1 MMMEFD
7 LQRFAALDA
16 VVLGKTNYYAVD
28 ISDPTAST
36 VTNTALGTSDSLSQG
51 DVVLEITN
59 TAGTYTMKLM
69 KASEAIA
76 AGGITTGDKLTKVTA
91 VTDAISLTGVEG
103 VTAEEIT
110 YDLSN
115 VDISITVP
123 GNNSVKNL
131 SAGDQVIFGTDNGTV
146 TINGT
151 SFTGVTSSAPQFEY
165 IGNKLTLTDGTL
177 DFTTTAASNLTLGI
191 AATKATSLVSTVT
204 LNGKMKFKSDGAI
217 EDMATGAIV
226 SGIPATKT
234 VSTATSAAKDEFTV
248 NNTKFVA
255 TGAGAGLEIV
265 AMSVTSE
272 LKSGT
277 VYLTADSSDASSVKV
292 NGGTVPTIKAT
303 NGDVTVNVNNT
314 TVTIGDLDN
323 GDTVQIND
331 DTYSVVNGVF
341 THTAGNTN
349 SNIADGKTLTS
360 ATAGNYVLETTFDTA
375 DLTQFTAPTSPA
387 NVAIN
392 GVLSTGTAIDATVA
406 EAAVNLGYGTTDTT
420 AKLSQ
425 IVDNAYVHQDGTI
438 TTTAKTG
445 DLATV
450 SYDATN
456 EVVNYNASSSAKY
469 QKIDLGADKNVWNV
483 TGTEYGDVIVGNTGG
498 KESTLSGGSGK
509 DTITAEANNVAI
521 GGAGADSIVAGASAI
536 NVATAA
542 SMTGGAD
549 ADVFD
554 VAAGGQYAVITDF
567 SLADGD
573 VVSVTSAAVDKA
585 GALANFGVEGDATLG
600 TSRVSLQSS
609 DGFYTARLKDATD
622 TRIVAW
628 VGENATAID
637 NSGTNYKNVIF
648 KGTGNDKGDVLTGG
662 TGNDTFLGGI
672 GDSIVGGAGNDSIS
686 LTAKTATNEEVGRYV
701 AISSTS
707 GKDTVDGFT
716 AAFDTVD
723 GDWLGVTDG
732 ASTDIVITTLATKS
746 AAGNVTVKSG
756 NGSAVLNNV
765 KASTDTGAVELN
777 INGAKVATIA
787 EGTIAT
793 IGSADYA
800 QYYIGTKGTSKK
812 SGANLSSVTGDLMV
826 DLSQTEIIRNIDTL
840 VGGAGNTTLMGSTS
854 ADSLV
859 AGEGRTSLWGGA
871 SGSDTLVSG
880 ADTTSFFYGTGSGKD
895 TVVGFQTAD
904 VDASDVLTF
913 IDGGFGNISRTN
925 ANAFEVKMSSGEKLT
940 VNQGVSGA
948 DKAVN
953 WQLMDGTASGVAKI
967 ALANNK
973 LTYDNTVTNYFGS
986 SSKDT
991 VSVASSADNVSIWL
1005 DGSQGVSYSSI
1016 EIVDA
1021 KSSTGNV
1028 TLAGGSGAETIYGG
1042 QGASSLWGGA
1052 DTSND
1057 VLVGSGKGT
1066 AMFFYGLGQGN
1077 DVINATTK
1085 NDAINLYGVKLSDI
1099 TAAAVDSTKVTITTT
1114 ANETLT
1120 VNGSVTKF
1128 TTGDGQTFYADHR
1141 NKDWSTTAV

>member
-1 MMMEFD
+1 MTFN
-7 LQRFAALDA
+7 A
-16 VVLGKTNYYAVD
+16 TPN
-28 ISDPTAST
+28 
-36 VTNTALGTSDSLSQG
+36 
-51 DVVLEITN
+51 
-59 TAGTYTMKLM
+59 
-69 KASEAIA
+69 AI
-76 AGGITTGDKLTKVTA
+76 V
-91 VTDAISLTGVEG
+91 
-103 VTAEEIT
+103 
-110 YDLSN
+110 N
-115 VDISITVP
+115 
-123 GNNSVKNL
+123 
-131 SAGDQVIFGTDNGTV
+131 
-146 TINGT
+146 
-151 SFTGVTSSAPQFEY
+151 
-165 IGNKLTLTDGTL
+165 
-177 DFTTTAASNLTLGI
+177 ASNLTLVSTAVKFATGDTPVSATTSTGASI
-191 AATKATSLVSTVT
+191 TVKGTGEVTAGDVTDFASGFTVSGLASAATATNTSTAINTNEYVTVNGTTYEAAANIGTGDFIITSTGTTSSKLTKGVVSIDTDT
-204 LNGKMKFKSDGAI
+204 TDGTANTSVIVGGNTISISGTNASAI
-217 EDMATGAIV
+217 VNVSGDAITATGITALTAGSTLTGV
-226 SGIPATKT
+226 PGTAKVT
-234 VSTATSAAKDEFTV
+234 TATSAAKDEFKV
-248 NNTKFVA
+248 NGTTFVA
-255 TGAGAGLEIV
+255 TGAGAGLTIK
-265 AMSVTSE
+265 AMTTVSE
-272 LKSGT
+272 LQDGT
-277 VYLTADSSDASSVKV
+277 VYLTADSSDASSVTV
-292 NGGTVPTIKAT
+292 NNGANSRKITAT
-303 NGDVTVNVNNT
+303 NGDVTVNIASGTGAVA
-314 TVTIGDLDN
+314 IGDLDN
-323 GDTVQIND
+323 GDTITID
-331 DTYSVVNGVF
+331 GDTYSVVNGVF
-341 THTAGNTN
+341 THTAGSGTPTMPTAVTN
-349 SNIADGKTLTS
+349 TLTS
-360 ATAGNYVLETTFDTA
+360 TTAGNYVLTA
-375 DLTQFTAPTSPA
+375 SFTAGTPTNLTLSNTTA

-392 GVLSTGTAIDATVA
+392 GVLSTGTEMDATVA
-406 EAAVNLGYGTTDTT
+406 GAAVNLGYGTTTT
-420 AKLSQ
+420 PINLTQ
-425 IVDNAYVHQDGTI
+425 IVDNAYVHQDGTV

-469 QKIDLGADKNVWNV
+469 QTINLGADTNVWNV
-483 TGTEYGDVIVGNTGG
+483 TGTEYGDVLTGNAGG

-509 DTITAEANNVAI
+509 DTITAAEKNVAI
-521 GGAGADSIVAGASAI
+521 GGAGADSIVAGAGANS
-536 NVATAA
+536 VANAA

-554 VAAGGQYAVITDF
+554 VALGSRYAVVTDF
-567 SLADGD
+567 NLADGD
-573 VVSVTSAAVDKA
+573 VVSVAAGQAAVTKA
-585 GALANFGVEGDATLG
+585 NALANFGVEGDATLG
-600 TSRVSLQSS
+600 TSRVSLQSA
-609 DGFYTARLKDATD
+609 DGFYTARLKDTTD

-637 NSGTNYKNVIF
+637 NSGTNFKNVIF

-672 GDSIVGGAGNDSIS
+672 GDSIIGGAGNDSIS
-686 LTAKTATNEEVGRYV
+686 LRAKTSTNEEVGRYV

-732 ASTDIVITTLATKS
+732 ASTDIVITTAAKKS
-746 AAGNVTVKSG
+746 AVGNVTVKSG
-756 NGSAVLNNV
+756 NGSVVLNGV
-765 KASTDTGAVELN
+765 SASTDTGAVELN

-787 EGTIAT
+787 EGTVAT

-826 DLSQTEIIRNIDTL
+826 DLSQTETIRNIDTL

-880 ADTTSFFYGTGSGKD
+880 ADATSFFYGTGSGKD

-904 VDASDVLTF
+904 ADAADVLTF
-913 IDGGFGNISRTN
+913 IDGGFGNISRTS

-948 DKAVN
+948 DKAVE

-973 LTYDNTVTNYFGS
+973 LTYDNTVTNYFGT

-1021 KSSTGNV
+1021 KSSTGNA

-1066 AMFFYGLGQGN
+1066 SMFFYGLGQGN

-1085 NDAINLYGVKLSDI
+1085 DDTINLYGVNLSDI
-1099 TAAAVDSTKVTITTT
+1099 TSAVVDSTKVTVTTT